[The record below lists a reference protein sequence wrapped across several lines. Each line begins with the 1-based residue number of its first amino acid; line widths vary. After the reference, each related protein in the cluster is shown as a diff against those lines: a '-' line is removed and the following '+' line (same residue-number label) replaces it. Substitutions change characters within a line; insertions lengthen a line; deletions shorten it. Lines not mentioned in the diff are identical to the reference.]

1 MVKAWLIVGVG
12 IPLLAPGLAL
22 GYGEPDGAG
31 RPNHRERLLHVFTNQ
46 VRAAPHEWPG
56 WDTSK
61 ASATP
66 RAPVRLHGKLIEAAR
81 FHADDMAEHNCFQHE
96 SCDGTTFEVRVDRF
110 FNGAGAGENI
120 YTAIGIDDERSAI
133 TGWMNSD
140 GHRRNILTED
150 WTDLGTGF
158 AARGGQVYYVQD
170 FGLVSQDDR
179 PPIVGAA
186 RELLGSEVRLYANVY
201 ASDGQAPTEIA
212 AVVEGTRTPM
222 TLIAGRPGNATYAV
236 TIPTPDCAKVHY
248 TITPAGG
255 SASTFPSTGS
265 LLVGK
270 ACSAEFSSDRSG
282 GPNGPAD
289 PGQVVIDASSDRGC
303 RATGTSGHLPFAGLA
318 LGLLLLLRRGRRLG

>member
-1 MVKAWLIVGVG
+1 MVKARTLVGVI
-12 IPLLAPGLAL
+12 IPLLAPSLAL
-22 GYGEPDGAG
+22 AYGEPDGAG

-46 VRAAPHEWPG
+46 VRAAPHDWPG

-61 ASATP
+61 ATANARP
-66 RAPVRLHGKLIEAAR
+66 PVRLHGKLIEAAR

-96 SCDGTTFEVRVDRF
+96 SCDGTTFQVRVDRF

-120 YTAIGIDDERSAI
+120 YTAIGVDDERSAI

-140 GHRRNILTED
+140 GHRRNILTDD

-158 AARGGQVYYVQD
+158 SARGGQVYYVQD
-170 FGLVSQDDR
+170 FGLVTQDER

-201 ASDGQAPTEIA
+201 ASDGQAPRELA
-212 AVVEGTRTPM
+212 AVVDGTSTPL

-236 TIPTPDCAKVHY
+236 TLPAPGCAKVHF
-248 TITPAGG
+248 TVTPAGG

-265 LLVGK
+265 LLVGT
-270 ACSAEFSSDRSG
+270 ACTTEFTTDRSG
-282 GPNGPAD
+282 GPAGPND

-303 RATGTSGHLPFAGLA
+303 RAIGTTGRHPVAALG
-318 LGLLLLLRRGRRLG
+318 LGLLLLLRLRRRRG